1 MRPIFLERRASGLFL
16 RPICAPGISI
26 DMRQRVK
33 NKDSE
38 VSWPARGARSDPEVS
53 TAVIVLENDF
63 RYQEEHYRSPSAIA
77 GSA

>member
-1 MRPIFLERRASGLFL
+1 
-16 RPICAPGISI
+16 
-26 DMRQRVK
+26 MRQRVK